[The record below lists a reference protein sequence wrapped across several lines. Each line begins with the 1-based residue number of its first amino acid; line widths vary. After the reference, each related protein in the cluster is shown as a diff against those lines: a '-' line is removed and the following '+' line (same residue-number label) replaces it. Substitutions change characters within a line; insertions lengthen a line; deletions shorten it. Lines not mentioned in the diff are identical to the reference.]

1 LFLAAVK
8 LAMPAVPVP
17 TQLSEAI
24 AKTRKQ
30 LLRYV
35 GDAEKVSL
43 AAAVE
48 RLDARDGRVD
58 LAAWIR
64 GVELTATRA
73 GLLLCGDLRT
83 ATARLRAETRTIGE
97 LDLEQKRRD
106 LLAFCA
112 GERLSRL
119 RASLGAETR
128 TSATPPP
135 ASRRDVG

>member
-1 LFLAAVK
+1 
-8 LAMPAVPVP
+8 VPVP
-17 TQLSEAI
+17 THLDA
-24 AKTRKQ
+24 AVARTRKQ

-35 GDAEKVSL
+35 GDSERVTL

-48 RLDARDGRVD
+48 RLDGRDGRVD

-83 ATARLRAETRTIGE
+83 AMARIRAETRTIGE
-97 LDLEQKRRD
+97 LDVDQKRAD

-112 GERLSRL
+112 GERLAKV
-119 RASLGAETR
+119 RASLGVD
-128 TSATPPP
+128 S
-135 ASRRDVG
+135 